1 MGYKLSSDLTS
12 EGCLKAL
19 EMALEAKSNT
29 RCLVHHSDRGIQY
42 CSAAYIKLLTDNH
55 IHISMTQSG
64 NPRDN
69 AIAERVNGIIKNEL
83 LSPQYDNYQTAEL
96 AVNTAIDTYNRL
108 RPHSSVDMLTPE
120 KAHLKTGEI
129 RRRWK
134 SYFKTTRMEVTMDG

>member
-1 MGYKLSSDLTS
+1 
-12 EGCLKAL
+12 
-19 EMALEAKSNT
+19 
-29 RCLVHHSDRGIQY
+29 
-42 CSAAYIKLLTDNH
+42 
-55 IHISMTQSG
+55 MTQSG

-69 AIAERVNGIIKNEL
+69 AIAERVNGTIKNEL
-83 LSPQYDNYQTAEL
+83 LSPQYDNYQAAEL